1 MQSKP
6 ERVRF
11 DCRHFV
17 GDRPCRLH
25 KAEGVKC
32 QTCSYYDPVKTR
44 VLVIKLGA
52 MGDVLR
58 TTSILPA
65 LNNRY
70 DSPHIT
76 WVTVRESLGLLE
88 NNPWIHSLMA
98 VESASLARLFTE
110 TYDLVLNPET
120 AKESA
125 ALASMARG
133 KEKKGFGLAPEGYV
147 FPLNQ
152 GAEEIFQMGLFD
164 DVKKAN
170 RKTYEQLI
178 CQLSGLPF
186 GRVSPVLHLTQE
198 NLRFGEA
205 FRKKRR
211 LQSSKPV
218 IGLNTGGG
226 GRWPLKQWTT
236 KGFVELARRLID
248 RVGAQVLLFGGPEE
262 KETNRRILS
271 QAKGNVVD
279 TGCSNST
286 REFAALL
293 NLCDVVV
300 TGDSLAMHIALALG
314 RRVVVLF
321 GPTSAAEIDVYD
333 RGQKVMAEMD
343 CLCCYRQSCDRSP
356 NCMESLSVDTVFHA
370 VEEET
375 RCAGKR

>member
-6 ERVRF
+6 EQVRF

-65 LNNRY
+65 LNHRY

-211 LQSSKPV
+211 LQSNKPV

-356 NCMESLSVDTVFHA
+356 NCMESLSVDPVFRA

-375 RCAGKR
+375 RRAGKR

>member
-1 MQSKP
+1 
-6 ERVRF
+6 
-11 DCRHFV
+11 
-17 GDRPCRLH
+17 
-25 KAEGVKC
+25 
-32 QTCSYYDPVKTR
+32 
-44 VLVIKLGA
+44 
-52 MGDVLR
+52 
-58 TTSILPA
+58 
-65 LNNRY
+65 
-70 DSPHIT
+70 
-76 WVTVRESLGLLE
+76 
-88 NNPWIHSLMA
+88 
-98 VESASLARLFTE
+98 
-110 TYDLVLNPET
+110 
-120 AKESA
+120 
-125 ALASMARG
+125 
-133 KEKKGFGLAPEGYV
+133 
-147 FPLNQ
+147 
-152 GAEEIFQMGLFD
+152 
-164 DVKKAN
+164 
-170 RKTYEQLI
+170 
-178 CQLSGLPF
+178 
-186 GRVSPVLHLTQE
+186 
-198 NLRFGEA
+198 
-205 FRKKRR
+205 
-211 LQSSKPV
+211 
-218 IGLNTGGG
+218 
-226 GRWPLKQWTT
+226 LKQWTT

-375 RCAGKR
+375 RRAGKR